1 MPDPLPVQR
10 RPRVLFV
17 DDQRAVAR
25 TLAELLAPLGAECR
39 FADDGESALRR
50 LRSEVF
56 DLVIVDLRMP
66 PTEWGGLWLLE
77 ELAARDITVTAV
89 VLSGEGGQLETI
101 KALRLGAFDFVV
113 KDEAGTELAGR
124 IGAALAEATQRRWHA
139 AATELPAAISLP
151 MSRLTMQTDELHAL
165 RAGLTCVE
173 SIFRFSAVA
182 AACLAGTEGRQLL
195 IDSLTRPSMGTW
207 QTLHQRLRSSVPS
220 TMFGYWLSSLGG
232 DTDQEL
238 IRIRNDL
245 HHGAEP
251 TSAWTRDRLPVV
263 GDWLDRFAALARQLP
278 RVQTA
283 VPGSFQVRSSRM
295 LVELADLAGTATTVR
310 WREQYVDAPLETG
323 HVHLLLADAAPVDLW
338 PLMLA
343 EPGGASGQWSV
354 SIVDSRRSGRARAP
368 EDSDT
373 LSYINLSR
381 GERRPTTITVE
392 DVRRPG

>member
-1 MPDPLPVQR
+1 MTDPLPVRR

-25 TLAELLAPLGAECR
+25 TLAELLAPLGAEYR
-39 FADDGESALRR
+39 FADDGESGLRR

-56 DLVIVDLRMP
+56 DLVVVDLRMP

-77 ELAARDITVTAV
+77 QLAAHDITVTAV

-113 KDEAGTELAGR
+113 KDEAGSELAGR
-124 IGAALAEATQRRWHA
+124 VGAALAEAAQRRWHA
-139 AATELPAAISLP
+139 AATELPTPISLP
-151 MSRLTMQTDELHAL
+151 ISRLAVQTGELNAL

-182 AACLAGTEGRQLL
+182 AACLAGTEGRQQL
-195 IDSLTRPSMGTW
+195 IDSLIRPSMGTW

-220 TMFGYWLSSLGG
+220 TAFGHWLSSLGG
-232 DTDQEL
+232 DTDQDL
-238 IRIRNDL
+238 VRIRNDL

-278 RVQTA
+278 PVRMA
-283 VPGSFQVRSSRM
+283 VPGSFHVRSGRII
-295 LVELADLAGTATTVR
+295 VELADIAGTATTVR
-310 WREQYVDAPLETG
+310 RREQYVDTPLETG
-323 HVHLLLADAAPVDLW
+323 HVHLLLADVAPVDLW

-343 EPGGASGQWSV
+343 EPGGTSGQWSV
-354 SIVDSRRSGRARAP
+354 SIVDSRRSRRGRAP
-368 EDSDT
+368 DDSDT
-373 LSYINLSR
+373 LSYLDLTR
-381 GERRPTTITVE
+381 GERSASTTTVR